1 MSTIF
6 WSARSV
12 LLREPGGEEGVTT
25 PAAQDPELG
34 WGGREVLA
42 AGTQHS
48 PACRTTETLREQNTA
63 THVSTVDS
71 AQPLF
76 LAWVPLP

>member
-6 WSARSV
+6 WSAWSV

-34 WGGREVLA
+34 WGRSEVPA

-48 PACRTTETLREQNTA
+48 PAWRTMETLREQDTA
-63 THVSTVDS
+63 TRVSTAGS